1 LAYLRYNRRCFRVA
15 GPIGDRGAAAVVAAK
30 GAAGDVKRN
39 RGTVE
44 YKKSIEDVKKALDSV
59 QQATR
64 SPAVTDQ
71 SPGVRASR
79 ALKRLEK
86 VATTA

>member
-1 LAYLRYNRRCFRVA
+1 
-15 GPIGDRGAAAVVAAK
+15 
-30 GAAGDVKRN
+30 
-39 RGTVE
+39 VE

-59 QQATR
+59 KQVTR

>member
-1 LAYLRYNRRCFRVA
+1 MERSE
-15 GPIGDRGAAAVVAAK
+15 
-30 GAAGDVKRN
+30 
-39 RGTVE
+39 GTMIR

-59 QQATR
+59 KSAGG

-71 SPGVRASR
+71 SPSVRANR

-86 VATTA
+86 VATSA

>member
-1 LAYLRYNRRCFRVA
+1 MERSNI
-15 GPIGDRGAAAVVAAK
+15 PMIQ
-30 GAAGDVKRN
+30 
-39 RGTVE
+39 

-59 QQATR
+59 KSEGG

-71 SPGVRASR
+71 SPSVRATR

-86 VATTA
+86 VAYS

>member
-1 LAYLRYNRRCFRVA
+1 
-15 GPIGDRGAAAVVAAK
+15 
-30 GAAGDVKRN
+30 VKRN
-39 RGTVE
+39 RDSVE

-59 QQATR
+59 KQATR
-64 SPAVTDQ
+64 SPAITDQ

>member
-1 LAYLRYNRRCFRVA
+1 MRISRF
-15 GPIGDRGAAAVVAAK
+15 IKRGAGGSAKARLGGK
-30 GAAGDVKRN
+30 GAVADVKRN
-39 RGTVE
+39 RGIVE

-59 QQATR
+59 KQATR

-86 VATTA
+86 VATAA